1 MSNISAYRASILHCL
16 RDPGD
21 DNDSLVSLASGA
33 VEYFEDGLLLVV
45 DGYVDFVGPANEMLK
60 TLPSNVQVIDY
71 RNQLIIPGLIDC
83 HVHYP
88 QVDIIASYGERL
100 LDWLEKYAY
109 PAERRF
115 VDANYAKEIAEHFV
129 QELLRN
135 GTTTAC
141 VFATV
146 HPQSVDAIFEAA
158 SDVGM
163 RLISGKVL
171 MDRNCPED
179 LRDNPRT
186 AYEQSRQLIDKW
198 HGHGRLSY
206 AVTPRFAIT
215 SSEKQL
221 REAGRLLNEYPDVYL
236 HTHLA
241 ENEEEVEQVARQ
253 FPWSRSYLDVYEN
266 FELLRERSIFAHC
279 IHLND
284 DDRKQMAN
292 KGAAIAFCPSSNLFL
307 GSGLFDFHAARQCN
321 VRVGAGSDV
330 GGGTSLSMLRTLG
343 DGYKVLQLRGEKLT
357 PFGAFYLAT
366 LGAAKAL
373 YLDDRIGSFE
383 KGKEAD
389 FIVLDPARIDM
400 LQRGGG
406 ENAIS
411 NRLFAMFFLGDNR
424 VVREVYLMGQA
435 RRPLRQ
441 AELAQRITELQQ

>member
-21 DNDSLVSLASGA
+21 DNEPLASGA
-33 VEYFEDGLLLVV
+33 VQHFDDGLLLVV
-45 DGYVDFVGPANEMLK
+45 DGYVDSVGPATEMLK
-60 TLPSNVQVIDY
+60 SLPSNVQVSDY
-71 RNQLIIPGLIDC
+71 KNQLIIPGLIDC

-88 QVDIIASYGERL
+88 QVDIMASYGERL

-109 PAERRF
+109 PAERKF
-115 VDANYAKEIAEHFV
+115 VDANYAREVAEFFV

-146 HPQSVDAIFEAA
+146 HPQSVEAIFEAA
-158 SDVGM
+158 SKAGM
-163 RLISGKVL
+163 RLIAGKVL

-179 LRDNPRT
+179 LRDDPHM
-186 AYEQSRQLIDKW
+186 AYSQSRRLIERW
-198 HGHGRLSY
+198 HGHERLSY
-206 AVTPRFAIT
+206 AVTPRFALT

-253 FPWSRSYLDVYEN
+253 FPWSRSYLDVYKN
-266 FELLRERSIFAHC
+266 FELMRERSIFAHC

-284 DDRKQMAN
+284 DDRHQMAT

-307 GSGLFDFHAARQCN
+307 GSGLFDLRAARHCN
-321 VRVGAGSDV
+321 VRLGVGSDV

-343 DGYKVLQLRGEKLT
+343 DGYKVLQLQGQSLT

-366 LGAAKAL
+366 LGAARAL
-373 YLDDRIGSFE
+373 YLDNKIGSFE

-389 FIVLDPARIDM
+389 FIVLDPARIEL
-400 LQRGGG
+400 LQRGIGK
-406 ENAIS
+406 NTICD
-411 NRLFAMFFLGDNR
+411 RLFAMFFLGDDR
-424 VVREVYLMGQA
+424 IVGEAFLMGQS
-435 RRPLRQ
+435 RSPTRQ
-441 AELAQRITELQQ
+441 PKIVHRITGH

>member
-1 MSNISAYRASILHCL
+1 MSTVSAYRASILHCL

-21 DNDSLVSLASGA
+21 DNEPLASGA

-45 DGYVDFVGPANEMLK
+45 DGYIEFVGPANEKLE
-60 TLPSNVQVIDY
+60 TLPSNVQVVDY
-71 RNQLIIPGLIDC
+71 RDQLIVPGLIDC

-100 LDWLEKYAY
+100 LDWLDKYAY
-109 PAERRF
+109 PAERKF
-115 VDANYAKEIAEHFV
+115 VDADYAKEVAEFFV

-158 SDVGM
+158 SHVGM

-179 LRDNPRT
+179 LRDDPRT
-186 AYEQSRQLIDKW
+186 AYEQSRQLIEKW
-198 HGHGRLSY
+198 QGHDRLSY
-206 AVTPRFAIT
+206 AVTPRFALT

-221 REAGRLLNEYPDVYL
+221 KEAGRLLQEYPDVYL

-266 FELLRERSIFAHC
+266 FELLRERSLFAHC

-284 DDRKQMAN
+284 DDRKQMAK
-292 KGAAIAFCPSSNLFL
+292 KGAAMAFCPSSNLFL
-307 GSGLFDFHAARQCN
+307 GSGLFDLHAARQCN
-321 VRVGAGSDV
+321 VRLGVGSDV

-373 YLDDRIGSFE
+373 YLDDKIGCFAQ
-383 KGKEAD
+383 GMEAD
-389 FIVLDPARIDM
+389 FIVLDPACIDL
-400 LQRGGG
+400 LQRGD
-406 ENAIS
+406 NKNDVR
-411 NRLFAMFFLGDNR
+411 NRLFAMFFLGDDR
-424 VVREVYLMGQA
+424 IVSETYLMGEA
-435 RRPLRQ
+435 LRPSRQ
-441 AELAQRITELQQ
+441 

>member
-1 MSNISAYRASILHCL
+1 MSNVSAYRASILHCL

-21 DNDSLVSLASGA
+21 DNEPLASAA

-45 DGYVDFVGPANEMLK
+45 DGYIEGVGPASELIN
-60 TLPSNVQVIDY
+60 TLPTDVQIVDY
-71 RNQLIIPGLIDC
+71 KGQLIIPGLIDC

-109 PAERRF
+109 PAERKF
-115 VDANYAKEIAEHFV
+115 VDANYAKEVAEFFV
-129 QELLRN
+129 EELLRN

-146 HPQSVDAIFEAA
+146 HPQSVEAIFEAA
-158 SDVGM
+158 SKVGM

-179 LRDNPRT
+179 LRDDPQT
-186 AYEQSRQLIDKW
+186 AYKQSRQLIEKW
-198 HGHGRLSY
+198 QGHGRLSY
-206 AVTPRFAIT
+206 AVTPRFALT

-221 REAGRLLNEYPDVYL
+221 RGAGRLLQEYPDVYL

-241 ENEEEVEQVARQ
+241 ENEEEVEQVGRQ

-284 DDRKQMAN
+284 DDRKQMAEQ
-292 KGAAIAFCPSSNLFL
+292 GAAIAFCPSSNLFL
-307 GSGLFDFHAARQCN
+307 GSGLFELHAARQCN
-321 VRVGAGSDV
+321 VRLGVGSDV

-357 PFGAFYLAT
+357 PFGGFYLAT

-373 YLDDRIGSFE
+373 YLDDKIGSFA

-389 FIVLDPARIDM
+389 FIVLDPARIDL

-406 ENAIS
+406 TNDICS
-411 NRLFAMFFLGDNR
+411 RLFAMFFLGDDR
-424 VVREVYLMGQA
+424 IVREAYLMGQA
-435 RRPLRQ
+435 RRPTRR
-441 AELAQRITELQQ
+441 AKIA

>member
-1 MSNISAYRASILHCL
+1 MSTVSAYRASILHCL

-21 DNDSLVSLASGA
+21 DNEPLASGA

-45 DGYVDFVGPANEMLK
+45 DGYVDYVGPANDKLK
-60 TLPSNVQVIDY
+60 TLPSNMQIIDY
-71 RNQLIIPGLIDC
+71 EGQLIIPGLIDC

-88 QVDIIASYGERL
+88 QIDIIASYGERL

-109 PAERRF
+109 PAERKF
-115 VDANYAKEIAEHFV
+115 VDANYAQEVAEFFV
-129 QELLRN
+129 EELLRN

-146 HPQSVDAIFEAA
+146 HPQSAEAIFEAA
-158 SDVGM
+158 SKAGM

-179 LRDNPRT
+179 LRDDPQT
-186 AYEQSRQLIDKW
+186 AYKQSRQLIEKW
-198 HGHGRLSY
+198 QGHERLSY
-206 AVTPRFAIT
+206 AVTPRFALT

-221 REAGRLLNEYPDVYL
+221 REAGRLLQEYPDVYL
-236 HTHLA
+236 QTHLA
-241 ENEEEVEQVARQ
+241 ENEEEVEQVGRQ

-284 DDRKQMAN
+284 DDRKQLAE

-307 GSGLFDFHAARQCN
+307 GSGLFDLHAARQCN
-321 VRVGAGSDV
+321 VRLGVGSDV

-343 DGYKVLQLRGEKLT
+343 DGYKVQQLRGEKLT

-373 YLDDRIGSFE
+373 YLDDKIGSFA

-389 FIVLDPARIDM
+389 FIVLDPARIDL

-406 ENAIS
+406 KNDICH
-411 NRLFAMFFLGDNR
+411 RLFAMFFLGDDR
-424 VVREVYLMGQA
+424 IVREAYLMGQA
-435 RRPLRQ
+435 RR
-441 AELAQRITELQQ
+441 LARRSKIT